1 MADKGKTI
9 GNIQADEET
18 SHQRLG
24 ASLTLSM
31 PCTIYLI

>member
-24 ASLTLSM
+24 ASLSLPM
-31 PCTIYLI
+31 PRTVYLI